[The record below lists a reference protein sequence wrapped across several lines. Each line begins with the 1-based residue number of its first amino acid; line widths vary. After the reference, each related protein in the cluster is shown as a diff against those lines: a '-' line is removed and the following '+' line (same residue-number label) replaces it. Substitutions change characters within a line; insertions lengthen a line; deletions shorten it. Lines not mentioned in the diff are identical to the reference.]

1 MAVGIMGNVTRP
13 SNARTRTLLALVAVA
28 VGSMLLLVPSAGAA
42 AAHSSSAYSAQA
54 VLKAFTSRGV
64 KLYNTGV
71 GYSSPVTTLA
81 SVKPH
86 DGWNVGIYI
95 YTSQKTAASAYNAN
109 VKSWLKSGMAARLVK
124 NVVIAVV
131 PKGVTLGKRKAKP
144 WPMPAVVLSAI
155 AAFTKR

>member
-1 MAVGIMGNVTRP
+1 MPVDIMGNVTRP
-13 SNARTRTLLALVAVA
+13 SNARIRTFLALVGVLA
-28 VGSMLLLVPSAGAA
+28 GSMLLLVPPAGAA
-42 AAHSSSAYSAQA
+42 AAHATSAYSAQA
-54 VLKAFTSRGV
+54 VQKAFTQQGI

-95 YTSQKTAASAYNAN
+95 YTSQKTAAAAYGEN
-109 VKSWLKSGMAARLVK
+109 VKSWVKSGMAARLVK

-131 PKGVTLGKRKAKP
+131 PKGARLGKKKP
-144 WPMPAVVLSAI
+144 VWPMPKLVLTAI

>member
-1 MAVGIMGNVTRP
+1 MGNVMRP
-13 SNARTRTLLALVAVA
+13 TNARTRTFLALVGVLA
-28 VGSMLLLVPSAGAA
+28 GSILLAAPQAGAA
-42 AAHSSSAYSAQA
+42 ATHSTSAYSAQA
-54 VLKAFTSRGV
+54 VQRAFTQQGI

-86 DGWNVGIYI
+86 DGWNVGIYV
-95 YTSQKTAASAYNAN
+95 YTSPKHAAAAYKENAT
-109 VKSWLKSGMAARLVK
+109 SWLRSGMAAALVK

-131 PKGVTLGKRKAKP
+131 PKGVTLGKKKAR
-144 WPMPAVVLSAI
+144 WPMPKLVQSAI

>member
-1 MAVGIMGNVTRP
+1 MGKVIRP
-13 SNARTRTLLALVAVA
+13 SNARTRTFLAFVGVVA
-28 VGSMLLLVPSAGAA
+28 GSTWFVVPQAGAA
-42 AAHSSSAYSAQA
+42 AASSASAYSAQA
-54 VLKAFTSRGV
+54 VQRAFTSHGI

-95 YTSQKTAASAYNAN
+95 YTSQKNATSAYNENA
-109 VKSWLKSGMAARLVK
+109 KSWLRSGMAARLVK

-131 PKGVTLGKRKAKP
+131 PKGATLGKKKAR
-144 WPMPAVVLSAI
+144 WPMPALVLSAI